1 MMNTYHILLGPIV
14 DGAGIHKDGGIIS
27 LAEAEA
33 APLLELGIIEPVP
46 ESEPAPVSNKKPG
59 KTPPA
64 AD

>member
-1 MMNTYHILLGPIV
+1 MKAYDILLGPIV
-14 DGAGIHKDGGIIS
+14 DGAGIHKDGDTVS
-27 LAEAEA
+27 LAEADA

-46 ESEPAPVSNKKPG
+46 ESNKKPG

>member
-14 DGAGIHKDGGIIS
+14 DGAGIHEDGGTVS

-33 APLLELGIIEPVP
+33 APLLELGIIEPAP
-46 ESEPAPVSNKKPG
+46 ESNKKPG